1 MRTTIKALLTG
12 LAAGLLASPV
22 WADAFPNPQ
31 VDGPIPFSMPA
42 GGDAHDYPFYSQ
54 ADWLATRGYI
64 EEEFFLSGQ
73 ANTYDL
79 ETGAVVQPGIPYK
92 TRLVVRRP
100 ANQADF
106 NGTVLLEWQ
115 NVTAGYDLDAL
126 WSSFRDD
133 FVVDG
138 YAWVGISA
146 QRVGVNQLKE
156 WSLVR
161 YGSLDVTNGGNV
173 ERDAVS
179 YDIFGQAAQAI
190 RVPQGINVMGG
201 LQVREIIGK
210 GASQSAGYLAPF
222 YNVVMPKYSQS
233 IDLLLLAV
241 GGGETRDD
249 LDVPVFRILSE
260 TDVLGRAARNPAL
273 PVNSELEITWEIAGT
288 SHSSY
293 EGFVGRLDVFA
304 RDQGSA
310 ATMPACDSPAYPRVP
325 SSRAYQAAYAHMVNW
340 VRHGKVPPTAPF
352 IEREGNTLARDERG
366 MVTGG
371 IQLAEYA
378 VPTANNS
385 GANSGSGFCRLYG
398 SHEPY
403 SSDKLLQLYEN
414 QMDYLQQVMMVNDAN
429 IAAGFVLKPG
439 AAKTVAAAIQKG
451 M

>member
-1 MRTTIKALLTG
+1 MRTTIKTLLVCLTSGLLT
-12 LAAGLLASPV
+12 SPV
-22 WADAFPNPQ
+22 WADAFPNPE
-31 VDGPIPFSMPA
+31 VEGPIPFKLPA

-54 ADWLATRGYI
+54 ADWLAVRDYV

-73 ANTYDL
+73 ANAYDL
-79 ETGAVVQPGIPYK
+79 ESGEVLQSGIPYK

-100 ANQADF
+100 ASAVDF

-133 FVVDG
+133 FVADG
-138 YAWVGISA
+138 YAWIGISA
-146 QRVGVNQLKE
+146 QRVGVNQLRN
-156 WSLVR
+156 WSPVR
-161 YGSLDVTNGGNV
+161 YGSLDVTNGGTV

-190 RVPQGINVMGG
+190 RSPQGINVMGG
-201 LQVREIIGK
+201 LPIREIIGK
-210 GASQSAGYLAPF
+210 GASQSAGYMAPF

-260 TDVLGRAARNPAL
+260 TDVLGRAARNAAL

-310 ATMPACDSPAYPRVP
+310 AALPACDNPAYPRVP
-325 SSRAYQAAYAHMVNW
+325 ASRAYQAAYAHMVDW
-340 VRHGKVPPTAPF
+340 VRLGKVPPAAPF
-352 IEREGNTLARDERG
+352 IKREGNTLARDERG
-366 MVTGG
+366 MVSGG

-378 VPTANNS
+378 VPTAHNTGS
-385 GANSGSGFCRLYG
+385 NSGSGFCRLYG

-403 SSDKLLQLYEN
+403 STEKLLQLYDN
-414 QMDYLQQVMMVNDAN
+414 ALDYLQQTMAVNDAN
-429 IAAGFVLKPG
+429 ITAGFLLRPG